1 MERSGINMGK
11 TRILIVDDQT
21 LMRDGLKTILELEK
35 DFEIVGCA
43 TDGLDA
49 FEKVAVL
56 KPDVVLMDIRM
67 PKVDGVLS
75 TKMIKDKYKRVKV
88 IILTTFDDDEYI
100 IDALSFGAS
109 GYLLKDLPADKLIQ
123 SVRDAA
129 NDNMIIP
136 ASIASK
142 LVARISKDK
151 EKYEFSRKTERE
163 IENEESYL
171 TDELSEREKEIA
183 ELLVKG
189 LTNKE
194 IATNLFLS
202 EGTVKNYVSNIYSKI
217 GTHTRAQAAVY
228 LKDVIYPRKI
238 F

>member
-1 MERSGINMGK
+1 MSK
-11 TRILIVDDQT
+11 TRILIADDQT

-49 FEKVAVL
+49 FEKVGTL
-56 KPDVVLMDIRM
+56 KPDVILMDIRM

-75 TKMIKDKYKRVKV
+75 TKMIKERYKRVKV

-100 IDALSFGAS
+100 IDALNFGAS

-142 LVARISKDK
+142 LVARISRDRNRLAAEK
-151 EKYEFSRKTERE
+151 EKIRQTEE
-163 IENEESYL
+163 ENYL
-171 TDELSEREKEIA
+171 TDELSEREREIA

-194 IATNLFLS
+194 IASNLFLS

-228 LKDVIYPRKI
+228 LKDVIDPRKV